1 MKKETLEEA
10 SWRFNPLKKLDG
22 EFLRDAFIKG
32 AKWQQEKMYSEEI
45 IKPICMKKNKK
56 QTATEWLFEKLWE
69 TPKDKLDWNALLK
82 QAKEI
87 HKQQAIEDM
96 NKMQIIEDVDWDG
109 DVTFIF
115 NNIEQYYID
124 TYGE

>member
-45 IKPICMKKNKK
+45 IKSICMKKNKK
-56 QTATEWLFEKLWE
+56 QTATEYLFEKLWE
-69 TPKDKLDWNALLK
+69 TPKDKLTWNAILE
-82 QAKEI
+82 QAKEME
-87 HKQQAIEDM
+87 KE
-96 NKMQIIEDVDWDG
+96 QIIDAVNFINNNLKLDEDKTGFFTTTGDG
-109 DVTFIF
+109 
-115 NNIEQYYID
+115 YYRN